1 MGTRLRTVLI
11 GALVSAV
18 ALVSLAGPVSARSAS
33 GDRKIAKAGVL
44 VSSDFP
50 AGFAS
55 QPSGAESNAAV
66 AKLAKGIPGCAQYIA
81 LKKATDQQPQ
91 AKSLDYEDSTRQV
104 SNEVDVF
111 PSAAAAR
118 GALALYATT
127 SVPTCLERLF
137 TKLLTQTYAKDPK
150 TKGKIARIAVTIT
163 PQAVSGL
170 GDNSVVYEGNAKIT
184 GKDGTT
190 EQIGLGN
197 AAVLAGRA
205 VSDFDYVTT
214 GAGLNEVLQPAVVS
228 SVARLR
234 AALSRS

>member
-1 MGTRLRTVLI
+1 MGTRLRTVLV

-18 ALVSLAGPVSARSAS
+18 VVVGLAGPAGARSAS

-44 VSSDFP
+44 LSSDFP
-50 AGFAS
+50 AGFAGK
-55 QPSGAESNAAV
+55 PSTAESDAAV
-66 AKLAKGIPGCAQYIA
+66 AKLAKGIPACAQYTA

-91 AKSLDYEDSTRQV
+91 AKSLEYEDSTRQV

-111 PSAAAAR
+111 PSAAAAG
-118 GALALYATT
+118 GALALYAKK
-127 SVPTCLERLF
+127 SVPTCLDRLF
-137 TKLLTQTYAKDPK
+137 TKLLTQTYAKDPQ
-150 TKGKIARIAVTIT
+150 TKGKIAGIKVTIT

-170 GDNSVVYEGNAKIT
+170 GDNSVVYEGNAQIT

-190 EQIGLGN
+190 QQIGLGN

-205 VSDFDYVTT
+205 VSDFTYVTT
-214 GAGLNEVLQPAVVS
+214 GAGLNEVLQPAVVA

-234 AALSRS
+234 DALSRS